1 MTPRRTDLVDR
12 DGTRFSRRGFLGLT
26 AVTVAAVSGCASTS
40 VSTRITERHR
50 DGVLRIGI
58 ASAPSNINPLDS
70 GSEVTR
76 WIAEPVVETLY
87 AYDDQHR
94 SVPLLAAG
102 EPDVSADGLT
112 WRIPLRSGITFQNGD
127 EMTAN
132 DVVATLAHVNDLG
145 AGSEWIT
152 YLLGYVQSYSAED
165 AYTVRID
172 LTKPYGLMRS
182 HLTNLPIVHR
192 DYAKRRDAMM
202 GTGPFRLT
210 SFLPG
215 QAFTMVAYD
224 GYHGKKPQLSG
235 IEFTVFQDG
244 ATRLISLRQGKVDLI
259 TSVPYHNLGSVEKN
273 SDLALDLVKGPNDV
287 LSYVA
292 VLREPFSDPW
302 FRKAV
307 AVATDRLGVQ
317 SKVFGGAAVIGQGPI
332 GPAEMG
338 WDPDLQPYPAEPDL
352 DQARDLLALAQTDR
366 RDFTLTIGVSQTCR
380 DMAQVLAAG
389 WAKIGINVTIQQ
401 LTGGAWSNKMLDRS
415 YDMLMNL
422 FQSGFTSGPANY
434 MTLAPAQSTHVLS
447 CGFVDPEVDR
457 LMEIVWETSD
467 SERRVESLRRINQ
480 ILLEEA
486 VMFPPVYPKLAVA
499 HLATVGPVDRAQ
511 LRISRIAPQTMS
523 LDWGGKHG

>member
-1 MTPRRTDLVDR
+1 MSTDRLWSAGG
-12 DGTRFSRRGFLGLT
+12 DGFPLSRRGLLGLT
-26 AVTVAAVSGCASTS
+26 VVTAAAASGCAGTS
-40 VSTRITERHR
+40 VATRIAQRHR
-50 DGVLRIGI
+50 DGILRIGI

-87 AYDDQHR
+87 AYDDKHR

-127 EMTAN
+127 ELTAN

-145 AGSEWIT
+145 SGSEWIT
-152 YLLGYVQSYSAED
+152 YLLGYVQSYGADD

-192 DYAKRRDAMM
+192 DYAKRKDAMM
-202 GTGPFRLT
+202 GTGPFRLD
-210 SFLPG
+210 SFTPG
-215 QAFTMVAYD
+215 QTFKMTAYD
-224 GYHGKKPQLSG
+224 GYHGGPPALKG

-259 TSVPYHNLGSVEKN
+259 TPVPYHNVGSVRSN
-273 SDLALDLVKGPNDV
+273 PDLHLDEVEGPNDV
-287 LSYVA
+287 LCYVA
-292 VLREPFSDPW
+292 VMREPFSDPW

-307 AVATDRLGVQ
+307 AAATDRLGVLN
-317 SKVFGGAAVIGQGPI
+317 KVFGGAAVVGQGPV
-332 GPAEMG
+332 GPAELG
-338 WDPDLQPYPAEPDL
+338 WDPDLQPYAAEPDL
-352 DQARDLLALAQTDR
+352 DQARELLARATTER
-366 RDFTLTIGVSQTCR
+366 RDFTLTIGVNQTSR

-389 WAKIGINVTIQQ
+389 WAKIGVDVTIQQ
-401 LTGGAWSNKMLDRS
+401 LPGGAWSNKMLDRS

-434 MTLAPAQSTHVLS
+434 MALAPAQSTSVLS
-447 CGFVDPEVDR
+447 CGFVNEEVDR
-457 LMEIVWETSD
+457 LMDTVWRVSD
-467 SERRVESLRRINQ
+467 DEVRAESLRRINE
-480 ILLEEA
+480 ILIEEA
-486 VMFPPVYPKLAVA
+486 VMFPPVYPKIVVARLASVSA
-499 HLATVGPVDRAQ
+499 LDRRQ
-511 LRISRIAPQTMS
+511 LRISRVAPHNLALTS
-523 LDWGGKHG
+523 GSVDE